1 MTTFVDRALLI
12 ATAGNGGD
20 GCSSVHRE
28 KFKPLG
34 GPDGGTG
41 GRGGDVILVV
51 DQSITTLLDFHY
63 SPHRRAT
70 SGRLGK
76 GGHKDGPDG
85 EDLIVPVPEG
95 TVVRGPNGELIADLL
110 GNGTKF
116 IAARGGAG
124 GLGNAALSS
133 SKRRAPGFALLG
145 EPGESAHLSLE
156 LKSVADIALVLSLIH
171 I

>member
-1 MTTFVDRALLI
+1 MTTFVDRALLL

-70 SGRLGK
+70 SGRLAQSSIKPGDSGK
-76 GGHKDGPDG
+76 
-85 EDLIVPVPEG
+85 
-95 TVVRGPNGELIADLL
+95 TSRCLL
-110 GNGTKF
+110 RN
-116 IAARGGAG
+116 R
-124 GLGNAALSS
+124 
-133 SKRRAPGFALLG
+133 
-145 EPGESAHLSLE
+145 
-156 LKSVADIALVLSLIH
+156 
-171 I
+171 

>member
-1 MTTFVDRALLI
+1 MTTFVDSALLI

-95 TVVRGPNGELIADLL
+95 TVMIKLL
-110 GNGTKF
+110 
-116 IAARGGAG
+116 
-124 GLGNAALSS
+124 LC
-133 SKRRAPGFALLG
+133 
-145 EPGESAHLSLE
+145 E
-156 LKSVADIALVLSLIH
+156 VD
-171 I
+171 

>member
-51 DQSITTLLDFHY
+51 DHQMSSAIFDFFPPVVNKTLYLCY
-63 SPHRRAT
+63 R
-70 SGRLGK
+70 
-76 GGHKDGPDG
+76 
-85 EDLIVPVPEG
+85 VPG
-95 TVVRGPNGELIADLL
+95 T
-110 GNGTKF
+110 F
-116 IAARGGAG
+116 
-124 GLGNAALSS
+124 
-133 SKRRAPGFALLG
+133 
-145 EPGESAHLSLE
+145 
-156 LKSVADIALVLSLIH
+156 VACNQIYG
-171 I
+171 